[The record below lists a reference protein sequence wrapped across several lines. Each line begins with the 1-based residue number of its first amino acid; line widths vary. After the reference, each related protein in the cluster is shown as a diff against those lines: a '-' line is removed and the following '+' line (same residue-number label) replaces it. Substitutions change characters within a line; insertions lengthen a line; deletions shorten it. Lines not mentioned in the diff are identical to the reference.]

1 MTVCPIKKKMIN
13 NLSLTLS
20 YKYFLTF
27 VVYLVMTR
35 MFVGVSLAGCRLFLI
50 SCPGIYCI
58 SPDL

>member
-1 MTVCPIKKKMIN
+1 MTVCPIKKKMSN

-35 MFVGVSLAGCRLFLI
+35 MFVGVSLAGCRLFFNIMSWNILHK
-50 SCPGIYCI
+50 P
-58 SPDL
+58 